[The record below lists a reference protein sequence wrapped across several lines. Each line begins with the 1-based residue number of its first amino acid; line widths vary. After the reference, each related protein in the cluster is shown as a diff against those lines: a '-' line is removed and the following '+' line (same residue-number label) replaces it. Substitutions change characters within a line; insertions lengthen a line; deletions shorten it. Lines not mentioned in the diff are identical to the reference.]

1 MEKTPTS
8 SGEPDPTTVD
18 PSVFTARM
26 FAYASDQ
33 VYGLWLELDAQA
45 TTLIDIIED
54 ADPDDDDR
62 HEITARISER
72 TRRAR
77 R

>member
-1 MEKTPTS
+1 
-8 SGEPDPTTVD
+8 
-18 PSVFTARM
+18 M

-33 VYGLWLELDAQA
+33 VYGLWLELDAQT